1 MNIPFIVAS
10 SPLLLACIVHTVMG
24 DREYRAP
31 EPDRQLAARHFGYW
45 LGYWRTGRSVFH
57 TASMDLLP

>member
-1 MNIPFIVAS
+1 MNIPFIAAS

-45 LGYWRTGRSVFH
+45 RTGRSVFH